1 MNGQVLVFES
11 FTECIAWLFDTVYKS
26 SQKYPEF
33 FNLHSMS
40 FAAKDKNEGRKM
52 MEISLMHLK
61 KNLVQILTEDQN
73 VRENAFENELTP
85 EIFVTYVFTLLMSL
99 LLEKQKSC
107 EPLLTMIAH
116 SIY

>member
-1 MNGQVLVFES
+1 
-11 FTECIAWLFDTVYKS
+11 
-26 SQKYPEF
+26 
-33 FNLHSMS
+33 
-40 FAAKDKNEGRKM
+40 M

-99 LLEKQKSC
+99 LLEKQK
-107 EPLLTMIAH
+107 AANH
-116 SIY
+116 F